1 MWMARAR
8 AAESWMTSLEA
19 CGALPDGEAVALP
32 PACGDGVALAE
43 GAGVDGVVGA
53 DDAEES
59 ALWGA

>member
-1 MWMARAR
+1 MDGPC
-8 AAESWMTSLEA
+8 ESRGELDDLV
-19 CGALPDGEAVALP
+19 GGLRGLPDGEAVALP
-32 PACGDGVALAE
+32 PACGDGAALAE

>member
-1 MWMARAR
+1 
-8 AAESWMTSLEA
+8 MTSLEA

-32 PACGDGVALAE
+32 PACGDGAALAE
-43 GAGVDGVVGA
+43 GAGVDGVAGA